1 MRANDGIQAGS
12 PAPSDYDTMSGL
24 RSFIRVIFLAFA
36 LISTAHAGGLD
47 PAGSPGFTKI
57 DEPTQYDK
65 DETIHADFFYGE
77 GCSHCTRAR
86 SIVEGF
92 AEKYPQVHV
101 HYREIYFNTT
111 NREIYWDVLGRCG
124 VEFEVIPLFIIGD
137 MVLAGEDDIRAGLE
151 SYVPDTTEDNLNR
164 HVLSPSL
171 VQLMEEAQKTG
182 ESGFKESIIPH
193 GIGPSSR
200 ADVTLV
206 SVLVAAAVDSVNPC
220 AIAVLVVLL
229 AYLTSLNDRKRLL
242 RTGLAYI
249 GTVFIV
255 YFLSGLGLLTIV
267 QKSGISEIVFTL
279 AAIVAV
285 AAGLVNIGEALLK
298 REGFSLS
305 IPESQRERISRYIQR
320 ASVPSAVILGGLVS
334 VVELPCTG
342 GMYLAILGL
351 LSNRMTFAEG
361 LPYLVLYNLVFVLP
375 LMAILLIVYYGASP
389 GRVDAWREEKRRYVR
404 FIMGSVMLGLGGAML
419 LGLL

>member
-1 MRANDGIQAGS
+1 
-12 PAPSDYDTMSGL
+12 MSKL
-24 RSFIRVIFLAFA
+24 RPFILTILLVSA
-36 LISTAHAGGLD
+36 LFSVAHASKID
-47 PAGSPGFTKI
+47 PANPFEFTGVT
-57 DEPTQYDK
+57 EPTPYG
-65 DETIHADFFYGE
+65 EGGVIYADLFYGE
-77 GCSHCTRAR
+77 GCLHCTRVR
-86 SIVEGF
+86 SIVEEF

-101 HYREIYFNTT
+101 HYREICFNTT
-111 NREIYWDVLGRCG
+111 NREIYWNVLDRCG
-124 VEFEVIPLFIIGD
+124 VEFEVIPLFIIGN
-137 MVLAGEDDIRAGLE
+137 MVLAGKDDICAGLE
-151 SYVPDTTEDNLNR
+151 SYVPDATQNNLNQP
-164 HVLSPSL
+164 VLSPSL
-171 VQLMEEAQKTG
+171 LQLMEEAQKTG
-182 ESGFKESIIPH
+182 ESGFKDSIAPH
-193 GIGPSSR
+193 DTSPSSR

-206 SVLVAAAVDSVNPC
+206 SVLVAAVVDSVNPC
-220 AIAVLVVLL
+220 AIAVLAVLL
-229 AYLTSLNDRKRLL
+229 AYLTSLNDRRRLL
-242 RTGLAYI
+242 QTGFAYI

-255 YFLSGLGLLTIV
+255 YFLSGLGLLAIV
-267 QKSGISEIVFTL
+267 QKSGISDIVFTL

-285 AAGLVNIGEALLK
+285 IAGLINIGEALLK
-298 REGFSLS
+298 HGGFSLS
-305 IPESQRERISRYIQR
+305 IPKSQRERISRYIQR
-320 ASVPSAVILGGLVS
+320 ASVPSAVVLAALVS